1 MKTHLEKHAGYAGI
15 VSMSLAGPTSTAV
28 NTAVKTLYDYGMFV
42 VVAAGNNNNDCMLLS
57 PASSPYAFTVA
68 SSSIDDSRSYFSEYG
83 ACVDT
88 FAPGE
93 QIYST
98 VPGNSYAYLSGTSMA
113 TPLVAG
119 LASYLATAKNTSD
132 PKEIKFI
139 L

>member
-1 MKTHLEKHAGYAGI
+1 MANHAGSPGI
-15 VSMSLAGPTSTAV
+15 VSMSLGGGYSAAI
-28 NTAVKTLYDYGMFV
+28 NTAVQNLHDGGMFV
-42 VVAAGNNNNDCMLLS
+42 VVAAGNSNKDSCTGS
-57 PASSPYAFTVA
+57 PAGSPHAFTVA

-83 ACVDT
+83 SCVDT

-119 LASYLATAKNTSD
+119 LASYLATAKNTAD